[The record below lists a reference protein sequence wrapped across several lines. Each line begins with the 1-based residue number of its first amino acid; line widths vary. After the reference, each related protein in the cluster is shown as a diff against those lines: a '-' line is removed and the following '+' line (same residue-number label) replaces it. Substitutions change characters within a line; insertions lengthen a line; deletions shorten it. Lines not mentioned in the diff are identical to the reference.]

1 MKKLISLILCAAIL
15 LVSLFCVGC
24 YQKYRYV
31 IDEKDVDTV
40 EIVSHKY
47 DGPASTYQDE
57 IIICEI
63 NNISEFLDDLS
74 DVDGEVVG
82 PPMNPLPNSI
92 AIKITYNDGTF
103 EKITTTGKYQTNG
116 LFNGTK
122 HIDEVQFRELINKY
136 MPDTPMDLEYD
147 YYLRKAEIN
156 AIEIVE
162 LGELDQKRTPE
173 LKRVICEIKDLEAFL
188 NDFENVN
195 CYLNENFPAI
205 ACGNEKAIR
214 ITYNNGCYEL
224 IGVSGQSKSK
234 IDDYYYPDGR
244 YPDGGTRYFDNEQ
257 FLNLIESYAL
267 AVDESVT
274 VNFYK

>member
-1 MKKLISLILCAAIL
+1 MKKIISLVLCAAI
-15 LVSLFCVGC
+15 VAISLFCVGC
-24 YQKYRYV
+24 QQKYRYV
-31 IDEKDVDTV
+31 IDEKNVDTV
-40 EIVSHKY
+40 EIISHIY
-47 DGPASTYQDE
+47 GGPACTYPDE

-82 PPMNPLPNSI
+82 PPMEPLPNSI

-116 LFNGTK
+116 IFNGTK
-122 HIDEVQFRELINKY
+122 HIDEVQFNELINKY
-136 MPDTPMDLEYD
+136 TPDTPIDLEYD
-147 YYLRKAEIN
+147 YFFKKTEIDT
-156 AIEIVE
+156 IEIVE
-162 LGELDQKRTPE
+162 LGELDEKQNPE
-173 LKRVICEIKDLEAFL
+173 LKKVICEIKDHEAFL
-188 NDFENVN
+188 NDFEKVS

-214 ITYNNGCYEL
+214 ITYNDGFYEL

-244 YPDGGTRYFDNEQ
+244 YPDGGTRCFDNEQ
-257 FLNLIESYAL
+257 FLNLIESYTSSL
-267 AVDESVT
+267 DE
-274 VNFYK
+274 KE

>member
-47 DGPASTYQDE
+47 GGIVCQDPDE

-74 DVDGEVVG
+74 AVDAEFVG
-82 PPMNPLPNSI
+82 PPMDPHPNSI

-103 EKITTTGKYQTNG
+103 EKITTTGRYQKNG
-116 LFNGTK
+116 MFNGTT
-122 HIDEVQFRELINKY
+122 HIDDIPFRELINKY
-136 MPDTPMDLEYD
+136 TPDTPMDLEYD

-162 LGELDQKRTPE
+162 LGELNQIKIPE
-173 LKRVICEIKDLEAFL
+173 LKRVICEIKDHEAFL
-188 NDFENVN
+188 NDFEKVS
-195 CYLNENFPAI
+195 CYLNEAFPAI
-205 ACGNEKAIR
+205 THGNEKAIR

-224 IGVSGQSKSK
+224 IGVFGQSK
-234 IDDYYYPDGR
+234 IRNDDY
-244 YPDGGTRYFDNEQ
+244 YPDGGTRCFDNEQ